1 MRCGRGGGDGGG
13 DGGEGG
19 GMRGTRAPR
28 RGGLRQEGGGAV
40 CARVTFGGRSLGEGA
55 FEMGNGMGRV

>member
-1 MRCGRGGGDGGG
+1 
-13 DGGEGG
+13 
-19 GMRGTRAPR
+19 MRGTRAPR